1 MPWQCSA
8 LKYCSLNLG
17 WKLAENLQSSQNF
30 TKLPKKSP
38 QQILLEEW
46 CISKYPRKLPNI
58 WATLVRKNSSRDNKK
73 SLNLVTWSRLKWTI
87 KLTGESL
94 RTGTKIVSGWCR
106 VSPLGI
112 SIRWVVFST
121 RNKRRNKRNKSTI
134 HLNSPCNYL
143 FSRRRRRLEFAQ
155 VVSCCVHKIESSWSR
170 TTKFVSQLAW
180 YEPSSLFY
188 LRDPWLSWV
197 RRFSLEVLMLQRQR
211 IDELQFK
218 LSRLW
223 HWTKNQWEVSKTET
237 GLQAVKGNVM
247 VGWDWKLI
255 FQLLANLIK

>member
-1 MPWQCSA
+1 MEYKVA
-8 LKYCSLNLG
+8 
-17 WKLAENLQSSQNF
+17 QNF
-30 TKLPKKSP
+30 QKVAQKVATAVFTWRVVYFKISQKVTKHMGYS
-38 QQILLEEW
+38 
-46 CISKYPRKLPNI
+46 C
-58 WATLVRKNSSRDNKK
+58 TKNCSRDNKK

-134 HLNSPCNYL
+134 HLNSSCNYL